1 VLDNLLSNVRTHTP
15 AGTSTSVEV
24 GIHDQHAT
32 IVVADNGPGMT
43 SEQSA
48 RVFERFFRADP
59 SRSRLSGGAGLGMA
73 IVHALVTAHGG
84 DIALETSPGHGVR
97 ITVSL
102 PLSTPSDAPRG
113 TDRESIDHEVG

>member
-1 VLDNLLSNVRTHTP
+1 MSN
-15 AGTSTSVEV
+15 
-24 GIHDQHAT
+24 DQA
-32 IVVADNGPGMT
+32 
-43 SEQSA
+43 A

-84 DIALETSPGHGVR
+84 HISVETSPGHGVR

-102 PLSTPSDAPRG
+102 PLETIDESRNGDGSETF
-113 TDRESIDHEVG
+113 DREVI